1 MKITLHSRGKIF
13 PAQLPHAKADFV
25 LVDEC
30 VCPHCKESL
39 KAKGNGDVT
48 HDFDTYY
55 ALAYCVSCG
64 GAVGQIQTKV
74 NTIFGIDEDNAVLNG
89 RARVY

>member
-1 MKITLHSRGKIF
+1 MKITLHLQGKIF
-13 PAQLPHAKADFV
+13 PAQLPHAMADFV
-25 LVDEC
+25 LVEDC
-30 VCPHCKESL
+30 VCPNCNGSL
-39 KAKGNGDVT
+39 KARGDGNVT

-55 ALAYCVSCG
+55 AFAHCVCCG
-64 GAVGQIQTKV
+64 GAVGQLQTKV

>member
-1 MKITLHSRGKIF
+1 MKITLHSNGRTLH
-13 PAQLPHAKADFV
+13 AQLPHATADHV
-25 LVDEC
+25 SVDGST
-30 VCPHCKESL
+30 CPHCNENL
-39 KAKGNGDVT
+39 KARGNGDVS

-55 ALAYCVSCG
+55 ASAYCIYCG
-64 GAVGQIQTKV
+64 GAVGQLQTKV